1 MVLKEVVICQNC
13 KTKLSLL
20 QRSITCPHCSANAV
34 EFQYQL
40 EEEQPRILQGEEGIW
55 RYSHFL
61 PHFEEKISLGEGY
74 TPLRE
79 AKNLFQR
86 KLDLLLKIEGKNP
99 TGSFLDRISALMVSD
114 ALSQGKDSVISASDG
129 NLGAS
134 LSAYCAAAGIKSI
147 CVVPKNTPTEKRAQM
162 IAYGAQ
168 VIDYGETIDSSLTLA
183 KKMTEEGRYQAT
195 PELNILTIEGAKTI
209 ALEIVEQLVQK
220 TKSDTQNKSL
230 SQPEYLVVPM
240 GSGSLLYAIWK
251 GFKQTTESGLLTKKQ
266 LPKIIGVQIKGFDPI
281 TKAFTAEKEKPIVF
295 KTKTNG
301 GKKREGL
308 ADAILVRTPFFG
320 AKAIQS
326 IRESEG
332 TALSVT
338 EQEMITASKRL
349 GKKEGVFAE
358 LSSATVIAAIEQLQE
373 ENYFPTDVGIL
384 AIITASGLKTS
395 GAFHKKTTRKKK
407 VESFRSMGTKVE
419 ILRIIEEGEANFGY
433 GIWKALGKSISL
445 QAIYQHL
452 QELSAVGHIAELKT
466 SGRKKKYQL
475 TERGK
480 KLIKKMSELEEL
492 LP

>member
-13 KTKLSLL
+13 KTKLSLQ

-40 EEEQPRILQGEEGIW
+40 EQGEPRILREEEGIW

-61 PHFEEKISLGEGY
+61 PRFEKKVSLGEGN

-86 KLDLLLKIEGKNP
+86 ELDLLLKIEGKNP
-99 TGSFLDRISALMVSD
+99 TGSFLDRISSLMVSD
-114 ALSQGKDSVISASDG
+114 ALSQGMDSLISASDG

-147 CVVPKNTPTEKRAQM
+147 CVVPKNAPTEKRAQM

-183 KKMTEEGRYQAT
+183 KKMTEQGRYQAT

-209 ALEIVEQLVQK
+209 ALEIVEQLAHE
-220 TKSDTQNKSL
+220 TKSNAKNKNF

-251 GFKQTTESGLLTKKQ
+251 GFKQAKESGLLNKKQ
-266 LPKIIGVQIKGFDPI
+266 LPKIIGVQLKGFDPI
-281 TKAFTAEKEKPIVF
+281 TKAFTTEKGKPIVF
-295 KTKTNG
+295 TNKAKS
-301 GKKREGL
+301 GKKEQGL
-308 ADAILVRTPFFG
+308 ADAILVHSPFFG
-320 AKAIQS
+320 GKAIQS
-326 IRESEG
+326 IRESG
-332 TALSVT
+332 GIALSVT
-338 EQEMITASKRL
+338 EQEMIAASKRL

-358 LSSATVIAAIEQLQE
+358 LSSATVIAAIAQLQE
-373 ENYFPTDVGIL
+373 DNYFSTDAGVL

-395 GAFHKKTTRKKK
+395 GAFHKKTTRKKR

-419 ILRIIEEGEANFGY
+419 ILRIIDEGEANFGY

-452 QELSAVGHIAELKT
+452 QELTAAGHIGELKT
-466 SGRKKKYQL
+466 TGRKKKYQL